1 MRREVSS
8 NLLLGEIVD
17 GFVIPPHPRGIE
29 LEGKLV
35 MIQPLSAKKFG
46 AELYEAYQPD
56 PHGNNRPY
64 LPSGPFSTQS
74 EFLNW
79 LRFVEDGTDP
89 VFFAIINKTTGK
101 AVGVASFLRIHPQ
114 DGTIEVGHLNY
125 SPLLQ
130 RTTEAT
136 EAMFL
141 MMKWAFENGYRRYEW
156 KCNALNINSRRAA
169 QRLGFSYEGTFRQAL
184 IIKGRNRDTAWFAVI
199 DKEWENLEQ
208 RFLRYL
214 SEENFD
220 ENRVQKSSLASLTK
234 PLLYKVDELE

>member
-1 MRREVSS
+1 MRKDVSS
-8 NLLLGEIVD
+8 NLLLGGIVD

-46 AELYEAYQPD
+46 AELYEAYQLD
-56 PHGNNRPY
+56 PQGNNWTY
-64 LPSGPFSTQS
+64 LPYGPFSTQS

-101 AVGVASFLRIHPQ
+101 AIGVASFLLVNPQ
-114 DGTIEVGHLNY
+114 DGTIEVGHLSY

-130 RTTEAT
+130 KTTEAT

-141 MMKWAFENGYRRYEW
+141 MMRWAFENGYRRYEW
-156 KCNALNINSRRAA
+156 KCNALNINSRRAV
-169 QRLGFSYEGTFRQAL
+169 QRLSFSYEGTFRQAL
-184 IIKGRNRDTAWFAVI
+184 IVKGRNRDTAWFAVI
-199 DKEWENLEQ
+199 DKEWKNLEQ
-208 RFLRYL
+208 CFLRYA
-214 SEENFD
+214 FM
-220 ENRVQKSSLASLTK
+220 
-234 PLLYKVDELE
+234 

>member
-8 NLLLGEIVD
+8 NLPLGEIVD

-46 AELYEAYQPD
+46 AELYEAYQLD
-56 PHGNNRPY
+56 PQGNNCTY
-64 LPSGPFSTQS
+64 LPYGPFSTQS

-89 VFFAIINKTTGK
+89 VFFAIINKITGT
-101 AVGVASFLRIHPQ
+101 AVGVARFLQINPQ

-136 EAMFL
+136 KAMFL
-141 MMKWAFENGYRRYEW
+141 MMRWAFENGYRRYEW

-184 IIKGRNRDTAWFAVI
+184 IVKGRNRDTAWFAVI

-208 RFLRYL
+208 CFLRYL

-220 ENRVQKSSLASLTK
+220 ENRVQKFSLASLTK
-234 PLLYKVDELE
+234 PLLYKVDE

>member
-8 NLLLGEIVD
+8 NLPLGEIVD

-46 AELYEAYQPD
+46 AELYEAYQLD
-56 PHGNNRPY
+56 PQGNNWTY
-64 LPSGPFSTQS
+64 LPYGPFSTQS

-89 VFFAIINKTTGK
+89 VFFAIINKTMGK
-101 AVGVASFLRIHPQ
+101 PLDVASFLRINPQ

-141 MMKWAFENGYRRYEW
+141 MMRWAFENGYRRYEW
-156 KCNALNINSRRAA
+156 KCNALNINSRRVA
-169 QRLGFSYEGTFRQAL
+169 QRLGFFYEGTFR
-184 IIKGRNRDTAWFAVI
+184 
-199 DKEWENLEQ
+199 
-208 RFLRYL
+208 
-214 SEENFD
+214 
-220 ENRVQKSSLASLTK
+220 
-234 PLLYKVDELE
+234 